1 MVTQEAIWLQ
11 ISQEELW
18 IQQCLH
24 LLLIE
29 TNPLQVLVQGSLKTS
44 RSEENSIERLEFLVV
59 HFNDFNPWALSE
71 HFQT

>member
-1 MVTQEAIWLQ
+1 MVTKAAMHHQ
-11 ISQEELW
+11 ISLEELW

-24 LLLIE
+24 LLLFE

-59 HFNDFNPWALSE
+59 HLNDFNPWALSE